1 MLATACGLVAA
12 VAPSLAAAADTPDA
26 AQTTTQVAQLNNNT
40 ATRPTS
46 NQISPRSGTISNA
59 IPPDVS
65 RGATED
71 IVVRAQRR
79 LLKEKNSPS
88 AVTELGSKQIAA
100 TGTSGS
106 IFSVLRQAPSVNLY
120 QQGIGDNAPELTI
133 RGVRGLEV
141 ATTLDDV
148 PTQDLLAPGSSYL
161 QNNIGSFFSLD
172 QIDGVS
178 IYPGVAYPNKNT
190 FGTIGGT
197 ISYSTKRPSNDYY
210 VDVFGEIGSFQTY
223 KEGFAVNSGSLD
235 GPLGSGD
242 NAPKVLLQYSNLQTA
257 GYIDNTSARYNNL
270 EFAFDKPYDD
280 GLSKF
285 QATFLYNT
293 GTGYDENEPVP
304 VPYLNRN
311 GLYSNYSTNTSQDYE
326 QNQFLTV
333 ILKDDTYINDYLSV
347 GLTGFYLHNNNS
359 SDTSAN
365 INVFQ
370 PSGDASYATVNGA
383 SPFINNS
390 AGFGLGGLFGPGT
403 PNYLPGKYVYNPFGE
418 YPVGSKYCP
427 AALAAK
433 FAAAGGTIPCGLN
446 SQLTIGV
453 SDTYGIQPRAT
464 IIAPQVFGIDNTIQI
479 GALIAKEVSP
489 TAKNYYG
496 ATSNVAQTADNLSAG
511 YPVGPLGAYNGGTQ
525 RTIYQ
530 GYFQDKID
538 LLDNTLHITPGLTVE
553 GTYSDLTDAAIY
565 DFAAGGFVRFK
576 QKKWDRDYLP
586 FFNIAYDFDKI
597 LPALKGLTAYGS
609 TGQSALFAPVTDFT
623 PNGDGAA
630 PGASIVHLYEGGV
643 KYNTPK
649 LLLSVDYFYQK
660 VDRDFGFYGSQSG
673 PTAGQT
679 IYNNDGQ
686 REFKGVE
693 GAATWQVT
701 PDVQLFANGSH
712 VLAKYLKEDFAF
724 VTVAQDQYGIA
735 LRGAPVTGVP
745 DWLST
750 FGADYSHKSTLREGD
765 LFEARVTGLYTGK
778 QATTFDISG
787 DATVSNFPG
796 LVPAIGTALPGTGV
810 IPGALIGGLPPT
822 GCQGSNP
829 PPACTRF
836 AQLSGATVYDPNG
849 GISPFATFNLDLN
862 YTLPTPFFPMIKRLK
877 FDLNIQN
884 LFDARFYQ
892 YFYKQVS
899 PSACTPTKSNPVA
912 SQYNC
917 SPSFADAI
925 PGQPFSM
932 FFTVSARF

>member
-12 VAPSLAAAADTPDA
+12 LAPSLAAADA
-26 AQTTTQVAQLNNNT
+26 SQTTTQLAQLNDNT

-46 NQISPRSGTISNA
+46 NQITPRSGTNSNA

-88 AVTELGSKQIAA
+88 AVTELGSKQIATA
-100 TGTSGS
+100 GTSGS

-120 QQGIGDNAPELTI
+120 QQGIGDNAPVLTI

-141 ATTLDDV
+141 AATLDDV
-148 PTQDLLAPGSSYL
+148 PTQDLLTPGFTAIT
-161 QNNIGSFFSLD
+161 NNIGSFFSLD

-197 ISYSTKRPSNDYY
+197 ISYATKRPSNDYY

-257 GYIDNTSARYNNL
+257 GFIDNTGAHYNNL

-293 GTGYDENEPVP
+293 GTGYDEIEPVP

-311 GLYSNYSTNTSQDYE
+311 GLYSNYNTQTSQDFE
-326 QNQFLTV
+326 QNKFLTL
-333 ILKDDTYINDYLSV
+333 ILKDDTYVNDYLSV
-347 GLTGFYLHNNNS
+347 GLTGFYLHNDNS
-359 SDTSAN
+359 SDTYGN

-370 PSGDASYATVNGA
+370 PNGDPSYATVNGA

-403 PNYLPGKYVYNPFGE
+403 PNYLPGKYTYDPFGQ
-418 YPVGSKYCP
+418 YPIGSKNCP

-446 SQLTIGV
+446 SELTIGT

-464 IIAPQVFGIDNTIQI
+464 IIAPQVFGIDNTIQV

-489 TAKNYYG
+489 TNKNYYG
-496 ATSNVAQTADNLSAG
+496 ANPIVAQTAANLSAG
-511 YPVGPLGAYNGGTQ
+511 YPVGPLGAYSGGTQ

-530 GYFQDKID
+530 GYAQDKID
-538 LLDNTLHITPGLTVE
+538 LLDNTLHITPGVTLE

-576 QKKWDRDYLP
+576 QKKWDRDWLP
-586 FFNIAYDFDKI
+586 FLNVSYDFDKI

-609 TGQSALFAPVTDFT
+609 TGESALFAPVTDFT

-643 KYNTPK
+643 KYNTPR

-660 VDRDFGFYGSQSG
+660 VDRDFGFYSSQSG

-693 GAATWQVT
+693 MAATWQAT
-701 PDVQLFANGSH
+701 PDLQLFANGSH
-712 VLAKYLKEDFAF
+712 VLAKYLKTDFAF

-765 LFEARVTGLYTGK
+765 LFDARITGEYTGK
-778 QATTFDISG
+778 QSTTYDISG
-787 DATVSNFPG
+787 NADVPNFPG
-796 LVPAIGTALPGTGV
+796 LVPLTGVALPGTA
-810 IPGALIGGLPPT
+810 PGQ
-822 GCQGSNP
+822 CQSATAV
-829 PPACTRF
+829 PACTRF

-899 PSACTPTKSNPVA
+899 PSACTATKSNPVA

-932 FFTVSARF
+932 FFPVRARF